1 MLMHIALSIYFTSCT
16 RFQYRIYHSLL
27 SESHVDEYL
36 HCLHFVL
43 LITINASMNNLTLN
57 VSHMETLCVRVSQGD
72 IPTREIPGLIHVHL
86 LEITTLLSKGLAAI
100 YTPTSGA

>member
-1 MLMHIALSIYFTSCT
+1 
-16 RFQYRIYHSLL
+16 
-27 SESHVDEYL
+27 
-36 HCLHFVL
+36 
-43 LITINASMNNLTLN
+43 MNNLTLN

>member
-1 MLMHIALSIYFTSCT
+1 
-16 RFQYRIYHSLL
+16 
-27 SESHVDEYL
+27 
-36 HCLHFVL
+36 
-43 LITINASMNNLTLN
+43 MNNLTLN

-86 LEITTLLSKGLAAI
+86 LEITTLLSKGVAAI